1 MTSYGQL
8 TIWDILDEISQAPTT
23 STLDAVWECLDTEL
37 TNLPVE
43 AQLATAATALYQIAD
58 ILKTRAQL
66 LLSDIR
72 ADSDTLG
79 PVISTNIF
87 AGLVR
92 TTMHLE
98 LDDLIEEPPA
108 QTFRPHG
115 AHQFTH
121 PTTSSDS
128 VAAPV
133 EKENMLAML
142 DIQTVEDV
150 YRLAG
155 DEDVDKWQSAI
166 TLYLAQVKDEI
177 SLAQLQC
184 GLKMPIV
191 EVWLGLLLGGFQ
203 LEQRGD
209 FYNSQNKSQVASRK
223 SEVRS
228 QKVRIQVAE
237 Y

>member
-1 MTSYGQL
+1 MTSYRQL
-8 TIWDILDEISQAPTT
+8 TIWDILDEISEAPTT

-43 AQLATAATALYQIAD
+43 AQLTTAATAFYQIAD

-66 LLSDIR
+66 LLEDIR
-72 ADSDTLG
+72 ADSDTDG

-108 QTFRPHG
+108 QTFRSHG
-115 AHQFTH
+115 RHQFSR
-121 PTTSSDS
+121 PSASIDS

-133 EKENMLAML
+133 EKENVLAML

-150 YRLAG
+150 HRLAG

-166 TLYLAQVKDEI
+166 AQYLVNVKDEI
-177 SLAQLQC
+177 SLPQLQH

-191 EVWLGLLLGGFQ
+191 EVWLGLLLGGFA

-209 FYNSQNKSQVASRK
+209 FYNSQNVWVKPSRNEVAGRKSQVASDNR
-223 SEVRS
+223 
-228 QKVRIQVAE
+228 
-237 Y
+237 